1 LEFLL
6 FVSSLLIILKLIS
19 SKFNFPNRGR
29 I

>member
-6 FVSSLLIILKLIS
+6 FVSSLLIILKLII